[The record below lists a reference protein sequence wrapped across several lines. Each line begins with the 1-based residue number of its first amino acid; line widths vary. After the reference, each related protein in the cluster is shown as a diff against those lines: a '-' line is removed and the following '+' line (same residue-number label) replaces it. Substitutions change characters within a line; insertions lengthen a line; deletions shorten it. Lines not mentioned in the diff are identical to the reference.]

1 MVNAIKAYFTDVW
14 GEGWEVWESK
24 NKCELVMTYI

>member
-14 GEGWEVWESK
+14 GEVWESK